1 MALTKEEED
10 RLKFSG
16 EGTGIKRTGPSTF
29 METIRAAD
37 AALGKGIN
45 YVGDNL
51 SKVPK
56 KLWDATAINR
66 SNVNGEVNPVEATG
80 RFLSRLASNAPN
92 TFGEAEMGASAGQ
105 LPITKTQTTTT
116 NRPTVMQNTSSNNDV
131 ITLHPYG
138 LKRTPSN
145 NTVVSPRN
153 PAKPTIS
160 PGGFTVTPNE
170 NVYGGSIRSLGTPG
184 TDGSGYGYTSGPA
197 RGAQSR
203 ESFLSEVARRN
214 QMGRGQ
220 VDGYS
225 FEGSGADFAKFAQ
238 RPTRPAQNGNAV
250 SPQRA
255 AFLQQYGGRNNG
267 GAGMEAPKYLGP
279 ESGLGWKTRLAKY
292 NAELDAY
299 EKLTG
304 QKTDMDIA
312 AMREAGAGQ
321 RSLVQADTENQRN
334 QLEQKRLLSQYPGQ
348 DLDNQIKLDDLA
360 KRQEVGALRNQLR
373 TLTPGTPEY
382 AEIERR
388 LATLAGKF
396 GEQKEP
402 NVQMIEEQLDP
413 TDPSSPMVKRPV
425 RINRD
430 GSYTR
435 MNENVAPTNVTAES
449 IIMNDPLSAERYAK
463 LSPEDK
469 TRMIQ
474 EMNKRM
480 AERQAQ

>member
-1 MALTKEEED
+1 MPTYDEDKLNKASLNYLSGLGRNFMRSMNPNNTEKLEKIPSWSETKALSTIGQSERISNQEVKTPD
-10 RLKFSG
+10 QVVKSAQATTPSADVINLQPYG
-16 EGTGIKRTGPSTF
+16 MKR
-29 METIRAAD
+29 
-37 AALGKGIN
+37 
-45 YVGDNL
+45 
-51 SKVPK
+51 
-56 KLWDATAINR
+56 
-66 SNVNGEVNPVEATG
+66 
-80 RFLSRLASNAPN
+80 
-92 TFGEAEMGASAGQ
+92 
-105 LPITKTQTTTT
+105 
-116 NRPTVMQNTSSNNDV
+116 TSSNNTV
-131 ITLHPYG
+131 
-138 LKRTPSN
+138 TP
-145 NTVVSPRN
+145 VREL
-153 PAKPTIS
+153 AKSTIS

-238 RPTRPAQNGNAV
+238 RPTRPAQNGSNV
-250 SPQRA
+250 SNEPM
-255 AFLQQYGGRNNG
+255 LYQQVRDRYESNS
-267 GAGMEAPKYLGP
+267 MDLPKYLGP
-279 ESGLGWKTRLAKY
+279 ESGLGWQTRLKKY
-292 NAELDAY
+292 EADIDAY
-299 EKLTG
+299 NKTTG
-304 QKTDMDIA
+304 NQTAMNIE

-334 QLEQKRLLSQYPGQ
+334 QMEQQRFLAQYPGQ
-348 DLDNQIKLDDLA
+348 VLDNQIKLDDLA
-360 KRQEVGALRNQLR
+360 NRQEVGALRNQLR

-382 AEIERR
+382 TEIERR
-388 LATLAGKF
+388 LATLSGKF

-449 IIMNDPLSAERYAK
+449 LIQSDPLSAERYAK
-463 LSPEDK
+463 LSPEDR

>member
-1 MALTKEEED
+1 MTLTKEEED

-16 EGTGIKRTGPSTF
+16 EGTEIKRTGPPTF
-29 METIRAAD
+29 METVRAAD

-45 YVGDNL
+45 YVGENL
-51 SKVPK
+51 PKVPK

-92 TFGEAEMGASAGQ
+92 TFGGAEMGASAGQ
-105 LPITKTQTTTT
+105 LPITRSQVTTT
-116 NRPTVMQNTSSNNDV
+116 NRPTVMQNTSSDNDV
-131 ITLHPYG
+131 ITLQPYG
-138 LKRTPSN
+138 MKRTSSN
-145 NTVVSPRN
+145 NTVTPVREL
-153 PAKPTIS
+153 AKSTIS

-220 VDGYS
+220 VGGLS

-238 RPTRPAQNGNAV
+238 MPTRPVGQDGNTTATIPRAERGLGIKAKLV
-250 SPQRA
+250 KYKTDLEHQRA
-255 AFLQQYGGRNNG
+255 
-267 GAGMEAPKYLGP
+267 
-279 ESGLGWKTRLAKY
+279 LA
-292 NAELDAY
+292 
-299 EKLTG
+299 
-304 QKTDMDIA
+304 
-312 AMREAGAGQ
+312 
-321 RSLVQADTENQRN
+321 
-334 QLEQKRLLSQYPGQ
+334 QYPGIA
-348 DLDNQIKLDDLA
+348 LDNKIKEDDLA
-360 KRQEVGALRNQLR
+360 IRQDVGALRNQLL

-382 AEIERR
+382 TEIERR
-388 LATLAGKF
+388 LATLSGKF

-449 IIMNDPLSAERYAK
+449 IIQSDPLSAERYAK
-463 LSPEDK
+463 LSPEDR

>member
-1 MALTKEEED
+1 MTLTKEEED

-16 EGTGIKRTGPSTF
+16 EGTGIKRTGPPTF
-29 METIRAAD
+29 METVRAAD

-45 YVGDNL
+45 YVGENL
-51 SKVPK
+51 PKVPK
-56 KLWDATAINR
+56 KLWDATVA
-66 SNVNGEVNPVEATG
+66 SNSGVSGEVNPDETTG
-80 RFLSRLASNAPN
+80 RFLFRLASNTPN
-92 TFGEAEMGASAGQ
+92 TFSGAEMGASAGQ
-105 LPITKTQTTTT
+105 LPITKTQ
-116 NRPTVMQNTSSNNDV
+116 NNV
-131 ITLHPYG
+131 VTLQPYG
-138 LKRTPSN
+138 LERTLN
-145 NTVVSPRN
+145 NITLQDIL
-153 PAKPTIS
+153 PAK
-160 PGGFTVTPNE
+160 VTTLSNGWTSTPDE
-170 NVYGGSIRSLGTPG
+170 SVYGGRRLSFGTSGKP
-184 TDGSGYGYTSGPA
+184 GSGTGYVSGPA
-197 RGAQSR
+197 RDSFSGEQSNER
-203 ESFLSEVARRN
+203 FLTEVARRN

-238 RPTRPAQNGNAV
+238 RPTRPAQNGSNV
-250 SPQRA
+250 SNEPM
-255 AFLQQYGGRNNG
+255 LYQQVRDRYESNSVGL
-267 GAGMEAPKYLGP
+267 PKYLGP
-279 ESGLGWKTRLAKY
+279 ESGLGWKTRLKKY
-292 NAELDAY
+292 EADIDAY
-299 EKLTG
+299 NKATG
-304 QKTDMDIA
+304 NQTAMNIE

-334 QLEQKRLLSQYPGQ
+334 QMEQQRFLAQYPGQ
-348 DLDNQIKLDDLA
+348 VLDNQIKLDDLA
-360 KRQEVGALRNQLR
+360 NRQEVGALRNQLR

-382 AEIERR
+382 DEIERR
-388 LATLAGKF
+388 LATLSGKF

-413 TDPSSPMVKRPV
+413 TDPSSPIVKRPV

-449 IIMNDPLSAERYAK
+449 IIQSDPLSAERYAK
-463 LSPEDK
+463 LSPEDR

>member
-16 EGTGIKRTGPSTF
+16 EGTGIKRTGPPTF
-29 METIRAAD
+29 METVRAGD

-45 YVGDNL
+45 YVGENL
-51 SKVPK
+51 PKVPK

-66 SNVNGEVNPVEATG
+66 SNVSGEVNPVEATG
-80 RFLSRLASNAPN
+80 RFLSGLASNAPN
-92 TFGEAEMGASAGQ
+92 TFGGAEMGASAGQ
-105 LPITKTQTTTT
+105 LPITSPQVTTT
-116 NRPTVMQNTSSNNDV
+116 NRPTVMQNTSPDNDV

-153 PAKPTIS
+153 PAKSTTS

-238 RPTRPAQNGNAV
+238 LPTRPAQNGSNV
-250 SPQRA
+250 SNDPM
-255 AFLQQYGGRNNG
+255 LYQQVRDRYESNS
-267 GAGMEAPKYLGP
+267 MDLPKYLGP
-279 ESGLGWKTRLAKY
+279 ESGLGWQTRLKKY
-292 NAELDAY
+292 EADIDAY
-299 EKLTG
+299 NKATG
-304 QKTDMDIA
+304 NQTAMNIE

-334 QLEQKRLLSQYPGQ
+334 QMEQQRFLAQYPGQ
-348 DLDNQIKLDDLA
+348 VLDNQIKLDDLA
-360 KRQEVGALRNQLR
+360 NRQEVGALRNQLR
-373 TLTPGTPEY
+373 TLTPGTPQY
-382 AEIERR
+382 DEIERR

-449 IIMNDPLSAERYAK
+449 IIQSDPLSAERYAK
-463 LSPEDK
+463 LSPEDR